1 MDRPLTEARI
11 ARLKHDPTG
20 SSKQIIFGSTHPGL
34 GVRLYASGQKSYCYQ
49 WGDRGDRRLITL
61 GSIYEHTLEQAKK
74 WWREQREQER
84 LGIDLLQ
91 TKKSLRQEII
101 DKDTVGALIDA
112 YLVDPDH
119 LWSKSHMKNC
129 VRRATEAKE
138 FFGSMRPED
147 VSRLDIRGLHKQ
159 ITDRGAPIEANRTKT
174 FVHSLFSWA
183 SDPDQD
189 HLPES
194 HPNPAHERRRRRS
207 RAAKRSGG
215 VGRNREHK
223 RQRVLLPSEEE
234 YSRLLKAADSTSTRE
249 GIIVRLYL
257 LTGLR
262 TNELLQRRWRDIDFK
277 QRTLFIPGDEE
288 ISGSTKNG
296 RDHIVPLGDRA
307 IQLLRDWLGDPKVMP
322 IPDLPIFPDDRESSD
337 PMRPLEGRDAWKR
350 PWNQVRQEADLR
362 DWGPPDAG
370 FMVRDLRSTV
380 STWLMQWRGR
390 TDTECG
396 FLLNHTNEGE
406 SVTEAHYNTE
416 IRRQLEIKKS
426 LVTDLEEI
434 MEICE
439 RGEEKKEFSTDGFAP
454 ALLAS
459 NGS

>member
-1 MDRPLTEARI
+1 MGRPLTEARI
-11 ARLKHDPTG
+11 ARLKHDPN
-20 SSKQIIFGSTHPGL
+20 GSTVQVHYDTAHPGL
-34 GVRLYASGQKSYCYQ
+34 GVRLYASGAKSYVLKY
-49 WGDRGDRRLITL
+49 GSEHGRKVVTL
-61 GSIYEHTLEQAKK
+61 GSVQEHTLSAAKV
-74 WWREQREQER
+74 WWRAQREQER
-84 LGIDLLQ
+84 RGVDLVRRKQ
-91 TKKSLRQEII
+91 VDRQEII
-101 DKDTVGALIDA
+101 DKDTVAGLIDA
-112 YLVDPDH
+112 YLADPDH
-119 LWSKSHMKNC
+119 LWSKSHLRNC
-129 VRRATEAKE
+129 VRRGTEAKE
-138 FFGSMRPED
+138 FFGAMRPED

-183 SDPDQD
+183 TDPDQGY
-189 HLPES
+189 LPES
-194 HPNPAHERRRRRS
+194 HPNPAHERIHRRS
-207 RAAKRSGG
+207 RAAKRAGG
-215 VGRNREHK
+215 VGRNREHR

-234 YSRLLKAADSTSTRE
+234 YSRLLKAADSTSIRE

-277 QRTLFIPGDEE
+277 QRTLFIPGDEK
-288 ISGSTKNG
+288 IGGSTKNG
-296 RDHIVPLGDRA
+296 KDHIVPLCDRA
-307 IQLLRDWLGDPKVMP
+307 IELLEGLRDPQVVPMP
-322 IPDLPIFPDDRESSD
+322 DTPIFPGSD
-337 PMRPLEGRDAWKR
+337 PMRPLDGRDAWKR

-380 STWLMQWRGR
+380 STWLMQWLGR
-390 TDTECG
+390 SDTECG
-396 FLLNHTNEGE
+396 LLLNHTNKGE

-434 MEICE
+434 MQTCE
-439 RGEEKKEFSTDGFAP
+439 DGEEKEAFSTDGFAP

-459 NGS
+459 NGGP

>member
-1 MDRPLTEARI
+1 VQI
-11 ARLKHDPTG
+11 HYDPAHT
-20 SSKQIIFGSTHPGL
+20 GL
-34 GVRLYASGQKSYCYQ
+34 GVRLYASGSKSYVLKY
-49 WGDRGDRRLITL
+49 GSEHGRNVVTL
-61 GSIYEHTLEQAKK
+61 GSVKEHTLSAAKV
-74 WWREQREQER
+74 WWRQQREQER
-84 LGIDLLQ
+84 RGVDLVRRKQVDRQGVIDPS
-91 TKKSLRQEII
+91 TVASL
-101 DKDTVGALIDA
+101 VDA
-112 YLVDPDH
+112 YLSDPDH
-119 LWSKSHMKNC
+119 MWSKSHLRNC
-129 VRRATEAKE
+129 VRRGREAKE
-138 FFGSMRPED
+138 FFGTMRPED
-147 VSRLDIRGLHKQ
+147 VSRLDIRRFHKQ
-159 ITDRGAPIEANRTKT
+159 ITDRGAPIEANRMKT

-207 RAAKRSGG
+207 RAAKRAGG

-288 ISGSTKNG
+288 IGGSTKNG
-296 RDHIVPLGDRA
+296 KDHIVPLGDRA

>member
-1 MDRPLTEARI
+1 MGRPLTEARI
-11 ARLKHDPTG
+11 ARLKHDPN
-20 SSKQIIFGSTHPGL
+20 GSTVQVHYDTAHPGL
-34 GVRLYASGQKSYCYQ
+34 GVRLYASGAKSYVLKY
-49 WGDRGDRRLITL
+49 GSEHGRKVVSL
-61 GSIYEHTLEQAKK
+61 GSISEHTLSEAHG

-84 LGIDLLQ
+84 RGVDLVRRKQ
-91 TKKSLRQEII
+91 VDRQEII
-101 DKDTVGALIDA
+101 DKDTVAGLIDA
-112 YLVDPDH
+112 YLADPDH
-119 LWSKSHMKNC
+119 LWSKSHLRNC
-129 VRRATEAKE
+129 VRRGTEAKE
-138 FFGSMRPED
+138 FFGAMRPED

-183 SDPDQD
+183 TDPDQGY
-189 HLPES
+189 LPES
-194 HPNPAHERRRRRS
+194 HPNPAHERIHRRS
-207 RAAKRSGG
+207 RAAKRAGG
-215 VGRNREHK
+215 VGRNREHR

-262 TNELLQRRWRDIDFK
+262 TNELLQRRWRDVDFK
-277 QRTLFIPGDEE
+277 QGTLFVTGDEN
-288 ISGSTKNG
+288 IAGSTKNG
-296 RDHIVPLGDRA
+296 KDHIVPLGDRA
-307 IQLLRDWLGDPKVMP
+307 IELLEGLRDPQVVPMP
-322 IPDLPIFPDDRESSD
+322 DTPIFPSSD
-337 PMRPLEGRDAWKR
+337 PMIPLDGRDAWKR

-380 STWLMQWRGR
+380 STWLMQWLGR
-390 TDTECG
+390 SDTECG
-396 FLLNHTNEGE
+396 LLLNHTNKGE

-434 MEICE
+434 MKICE
-439 RGEEKKEFSTDGFAP
+439 RGDEKEAFSTDGFAP

-459 NGS
+459 NGV